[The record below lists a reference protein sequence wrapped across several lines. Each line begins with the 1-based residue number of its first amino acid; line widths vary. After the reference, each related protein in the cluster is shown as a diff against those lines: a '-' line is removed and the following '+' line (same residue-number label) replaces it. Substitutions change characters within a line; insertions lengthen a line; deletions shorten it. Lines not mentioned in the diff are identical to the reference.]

1 VSGEATAG
9 AAAAEVAVAAQLAC
23 LLEAS
28 APKPGNVQPGA
39 AFHDTS
45 YQDFLASA
53 AAIGPA
59 FARVG
64 EHPLGRTIRDAIEAT
79 ARWVRRNSNLGIVL
93 LLSPLARAALERGR
107 RSLRESLA
115 AVLAATT
122 VADAADAYAA
132 IRLAA
137 PGGLGRAPD
146 QDVAR
151 PPTVT
156 LRAAMALAAP
166 RDAIAREYATDFH
179 LTFEVGAPALRRAL
193 ADGLPWSDAVVETFL
208 TLLAAAPDTHIA
220 RKLGPDAAAA
230 VTRRA
235 QAVARAGGVRS
246 AAGRAALAAF
256 DAELR
261 DARNTKN
268 PGAAAD
274 LTTAAIFVALVEG
287 GWSGGGGGDAGA

>member
-1 VSGEATAG
+1 MARPAASDLKRRRRGDRRPLPRPRGGAVSGEATAG

-107 RSLRESLA
+107 RSLREALA

-122 VADAADAYAA
+122 AADAADAYAA
-132 IRLAA
+132 IR
-137 PGGLGRAPD
+137 P
-146 QDVAR
+146 
-151 PPTVT
+151 
-156 LRAAMALAAP
+156 
-166 RDAIAREYATDFH
+166 
-179 LTFEVGAPALRRAL
+179 
-193 ADGLPWSDAVVETFL
+193 
-208 TLLAAAPDTHIA
+208 AAPDTHSA

-287 GWSGGGGGDAGA
+287 GWSAGGGGDAGA

>member
-1 VSGEATAG
+1 MGRAGPARSPGGRCRLRRRRPPARAGRHVVGRGGERDAGMARPAASDLKRRRRGDRRALPRPRSGAVSGGAGWAG
-9 AAAAEVAVAAQLAC
+9 AGAEAAQVAVAAQLAC

-28 APKPGNVQPGA
+28 APKPGNVHPGA

-64 EHPLGRTIRDAIEAT
+64 DHPLGRTIRDAIEAT

-107 RSLRESLA
+107 RSLRESLG

-151 PPTVT
+151 PPTAT
-156 LRAAMALAAP
+156 PRDAMALAPPPAP
-166 RDAIAREYATDFH
+166 I
-179 LTFEVGAPALRRAL
+179 PRAH
-193 ADGLPWSDAVVETFL
+193 P
-208 TLLAAAPDTHIA
+208 P
-220 RKLGPDAAAA
+220 
-230 VTRRA
+230 
-235 QAVARAGGVRS
+235 
-246 AAGRAALAAF
+246 
-256 DAELR
+256 
-261 DARNTKN
+261 
-268 PGAAAD
+268 
-274 LTTAAIFVALVEG
+274 AAIFVALVEG